1 MRMERFYKIA
11 KIIIVAFVIAF
22 LMSVVYYGMNSTEVE
37 EIKLPLFL
45 GIYFLVSAIL
55 FVICIIIGTVLEFKE
70 NIAHD
75 RTYPIRY
82 GIMTVACWLV
92 IIVVDYHDNWEN
104 IDWFGSWISAV
115 GIGGIINTMIYIFKK
130 KTHGKKKKVKES

>member
-11 KIIIVAFVIAF
+11 KIIIVAFIIEF
-22 LMSVVYYGMNSTEVE
+22 LMIVVYFGMNSTEVE

-55 FVICIIIGTVLEFKE
+55 FVICIIIGMVLEFEE
-70 NIAHD
+70 NIAQD
-75 RTYPIRY
+75 KTYPVKY
-82 GIMTVACWLV
+82 MIMIVACWLAIV
-92 IIVVDYHDNWEN
+92 VVDYYDNWEN

-115 GIGGIINTMIYIFKK
+115 GIGGIINTMIFIFKK
-130 KTHGKKKKVKES
+130 KNSWKKSEIK